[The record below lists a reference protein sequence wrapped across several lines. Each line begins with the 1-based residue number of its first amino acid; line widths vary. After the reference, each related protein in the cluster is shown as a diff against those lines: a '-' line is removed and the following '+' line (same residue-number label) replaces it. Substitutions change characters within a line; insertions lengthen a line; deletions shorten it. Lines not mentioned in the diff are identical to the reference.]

1 MQRMARL
8 ETEQT
13 NNPALEQEKVR
24 DLLRAAMIRQG
35 DLEDRGSP
43 ELELQEAL
51 AIGEELNIPAEQVQ
65 AAYAEQHAKEV
76 RGQRRKTLLA
86 SLQRRQR
93 RTGAMLGGL
102 AVLLGLQFQWIDPAN
117 FVPHFLLMLPFVAL
131 GAVIARARISEEQ
144 LDQAE
149 MLPIGG
155 VCRVCFRPARSMTAV
170 YCERH
175 RP

>member
-1 MQRMARL
+1 MTRL

-13 NNPALEQEKVR
+13 GKPALEQEKVCE
-24 DLLRAAMIRQG
+24 LLRAAVIRQG
-35 DLEDRGSP
+35 DLDDQTP
-43 ELELQEAL
+43 AILELQEAL

-65 AAYAEQHAKEV
+65 AAYAEQLTREA
-76 RGQRRKTLLA
+76 RQQRRSILKA

-93 RTGAMLGGL
+93 RTGGLLGGL

-117 FVPHFLLMLPFVAL
+117 VVPHLLLMLPFVAL
-131 GAVIARARISEEQ
+131 GAIIARAHVSEEQ
-144 LDQAE
+144 LDHAE
-149 MLPIGG
+149 LLPVGG